1 LTSAISLVVS
11 YHLPLVS
18 PPLPALLDARPRH
31 VDHDEILLEAPEALA
46 QAAADLLLEVMDYP
60 ASLPATSGM
69 SSPWWLRSTWE
80 RAGPGL
86 IDELTL
92 RDDLGLGLTYAPMIR
107 AKQAQRNDDGT
118 AMPW

>member
-1 LTSAISLVVS
+1 
-11 YHLPLVS
+11 
-18 PPLPALLDARPRH
+18 
-31 VDHDEILLEAPEALA
+31 
-46 QAAADLLLEVMDYP
+46 
-60 ASLPATSGM
+60 M
-69 SSPWWLRSTWE
+69 SCPWWLRSTWE
-80 RAGPGL
+80 RAGPRL